1 MNGWYRKNGVHFVWF
16 DKYGS
21 KYKGQP
27 HSPRTVFSEITNK
40 HFHRTITVKLTHFI
54 RQSLYTH
61 GKSVNNNPPEACNGL
76 VFVSY
81 YCCLLCIRVRYTTIM
96 RESDQVRY
104 TTALLE
110 YNELNNIK

>member
-1 MNGWYRKNGVHFVWF
+1 MVGTEKTAYILFGF

-21 KYKGQP
+21 KYNGQP
-27 HSPRTVFSEITNK
+27 HSPRTVLSEITNK
-40 HFHRTITVKLTHFI
+40 HFHRTITVKLTDFI
-54 RQSLYTH
+54 QQRLYTH
-61 GKSVNNNPPEACNGL
+61 GKSVNNNPLEACNGL

>member
-1 MNGWYRKNGVHFVWF
+1 MVGTEKTAYILFGF

-21 KYKGQP
+21 KYNGQP

-40 HFHRTITVKLTHFI
+40 HFHRTITVKLTDFI
-54 RQSLYTH
+54 RQRLYTH

-104 TTALLE
+104 TAALLE